1 MLHDFKF
8 PHSKYCSEI
17 AEIRSASHDEVIVHS
32 KHKPIDKIVNSF
44 KIDILWNN
52 FVLFIE
58 FVCF

>member
-8 PHSKYCSEI
+8 PHLKYCSEI
-17 AEIRSASHDEVIVHS
+17 AEIRSARHDEVFAHS
-32 KHKPIDKIVNSF
+32 IHKSIDKIVNSF